1 MAPDPN
7 HVSVSTPLLRNS
19 HGLNTSPNVLVL
31 YRLQDLQRVANV
43 NLWLAFVC
51 LFCCGVYS
59 VLLYLNYVMNQAH
72 PPSITHKTFHVIEFW
87 TTCIYAVTEAHALV
101 TTPKTMLTI
110 YQNPTRLKLL
120 LFFNVVAALI
130 PAVLVTLDLTSFE
143 HLAHEIEFL
152 NEIGISFV
160 TMVLL
165 LSLLRKQQTEPKA
178 LGIGILSIAIACTT
192 FLTYN
197 FGSEEN
203 AHYFEFV
210 FSLATALITFWFCM
224 DNRFVAEMEIGQ
236 ILFGQHDTSCGFCQS
251 QVLEFTTRRKSATVQ
266 WNYFPRGPPN
276 SDDTQNDWQDDQS
289 SMRII

>member
-1 MAPDPN
+1 M
-7 HVSVSTPLLRNS
+7 
-19 HGLNTSPNVLVL
+19 NTSPNVLVL
-31 YRLQDLQRVANV
+31 YRLQDLQRVANI
-43 NLWLAFVC
+43 NLWLAFLC
-51 LFCCGVYS
+51 LFCCGVYL
-59 VLLYLNYVMNQAH
+59 VLMYLNFKMHQAN
-72 PPSITHKTFHVIEFW
+72 PPSITPKTFHVIEFW

-130 PAVLVTLDLTSFE
+130 PAVLVTLDLTTFE
-143 HLAHEIEFL
+143 HLAHEIEFF

-165 LSLLRKQQTEPKA
+165 LSLLRKQQTEPKV
-178 LGIGILSIAIACTT
+178 LGFGILSIVIACTT

-197 FGSEEN
+197 FGSKEN

-236 ILFGQHDTSCGFCQS
+236 ILFGQHDTTCEFCQS
-251 QVLEFTTRRKSATVQ
+251 QVLEFTTRKKSATVQ
-266 WNYFPRGPPN
+266 WNYVLEGTQD
-276 SDDTQNDWQDDQS
+276 SDDTQQNNGPAS
-289 SMRII
+289 IRVV